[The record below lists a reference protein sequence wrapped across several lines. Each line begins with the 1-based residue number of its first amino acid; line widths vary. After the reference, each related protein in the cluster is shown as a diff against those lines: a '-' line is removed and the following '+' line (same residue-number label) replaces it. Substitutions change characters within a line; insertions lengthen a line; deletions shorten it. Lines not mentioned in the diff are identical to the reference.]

1 MHTIPEAAKL
11 LRVKTATLRRAVNLG
26 LVPHYSC
33 FNSRKLVKP
42 AEVLAAM
49 ASYQKEAFNGW
60 APDPLISGIWRDSGF
75 ARRPDR

>member
-1 MHTIPEAAKL
+1 MHDIHEQMHTIPEAAKL

-49 ASYQKEAFNGW
+49 ASYQKEASNG
-60 APDPLISGIWRDSGF
+60 
-75 ARRPDR
+75 